1 MCVGDA
7 RRGAHG
13 RIWTIRRFCDE
24 NKSENK
30 KREVQTNTN
39 EYGKVFFPPFDP
51 EKVEMRY
58 PPVSEIKKRIQFSSR
73 PPPPRPAVPQSPS
86 PYPIVLILGSPPAG
100 HALAF
105 SSLRRGGGRSLLLF
119 PSGGGGVGREENDN
133 VVIVLVVVVFIVLVV
148 VVVVVVV
155 VILLPPTMSG

>member
-58 PPVSEIKKRIQFSSR
+58 PPVSEIKKRIQVSSR
-73 PPPPRPAVPQSPS
+73 PPPPAPQSRS
-86 PYPIVLILGSPPAG
+86 PHPHI
-100 HALAF
+100 
-105 SSLRRGGGRSLLLF
+105 RSY
-119 PSGGGGVGREENDN
+119 
-133 VVIVLVVVVFIVLVV
+133 
-148 VVVVVVV
+148 
-155 VILLPPTMSG
+155 